1 MITLTIFF
9 HNCALSK
16 TGASAPVQ
24 SLHRRATR
32 CVGEEIAV
40 ASAHSQRVWRR
51 TEGLSEVADGERR
64 VGAGKRSAQS
74 PFELRIK
81 ISRGVVARRR
91 CAAGAA
97 AAVLTVLAAGFATMR
112 GTGRTALESEGM
124 KEYNLAQA
132 KALLATDEVEVRNS
146 ERRLSLMKRK
156 LAGSQNESK
165 QGAERSKLL
174 AKKLKSKAENFELQ
188 ADLSAANLA
197 KERLSGDKVPA
208 ATQEEAIV
216 EENDDKLFARAL
228 RRAALRSSRAGTYLD
243 HAHLFLEQYTSSA
256 ALKLGELREERSLAT
271 AKQRMKTDRKNVEL
285 LLSAKDM
292 KPNTKVDAEE
302 EEAMAIEKLG
312 KGR

>member
-1 MITLTIFF
+1 M
-9 HNCALSK
+9 
-16 TGASAPVQ
+16 
-24 SLHRRATR
+24 
-32 CVGEEIAV
+32 

-51 TEGLSEVADGERR
+51 TEGLSEVADGGRR

-74 PFELRIK
+74 PFELRIRV
-81 ISRGVVARRR
+81 SRGVAARRR

-97 AAVLTVLAAGFATMR
+97 AALLTVLVAGLATMR

-208 ATQEEAIV
+208 ATQQEE
-216 EENDDKLFARAL
+216 
-228 RRAALRSSRAGTYLD
+228 
-243 HAHLFLEQYTSSA
+243 
-256 ALKLGELREERSLAT
+256 
-271 AKQRMKTDRKNVEL
+271 
-285 LLSAKDM
+285 
-292 KPNTKVDAEE
+292 
-302 EEAMAIEKLG
+302 
-312 KGR
+312 

>member
-1 MITLTIFF
+1 M
-9 HNCALSK
+9 
-16 TGASAPVQ
+16 
-24 SLHRRATR
+24 
-32 CVGEEIAV
+32 
-40 ASAHSQRVWRR
+40 
-51 TEGLSEVADGERR
+51 
-64 VGAGKRSAQS
+64 
-74 PFELRIK
+74 
-81 ISRGVVARRR
+81 
-91 CAAGAA
+91 
-97 AAVLTVLAAGFATMR
+97 LTVLAAGLATMR

-156 LAGSQNESK
+156 LAGSQNESQ

-174 AKKLKSKAENFELQ
+174 AKKLKSEAENFELQ

-208 ATQEEAIV
+208 ATQQEAIV

-243 HAHLFLEQYTSSA
+243 HAHLFLEQYPSSA

>member
-1 MITLTIFF
+1 M
-9 HNCALSK
+9 
-16 TGASAPVQ
+16 Q
-24 SLHRRATR
+24 SLHRRAAR

-97 AAVLTVLAAGFATMR
+97 AAVLTVLAAGLATMR
-112 GTGRTALESEGM
+112 GTGQRTALESEGM

-208 ATQEEAIV
+208 ATQQEAIV

-292 KPNTKVDAEE
+292 KPNTKVDADE